1 VQEKPHK
8 EWKEQIAARPVK
20 EKALRKDREEDEPV
34 EMVPEELDDD
44 RDDDFES
51 SESDDDLT
59 KASHQELP
67 AIEDQK
73 EAKAFEEIKQVDNDF
88 VGIYSDEDSDGD

>member
-1 VQEKPHK
+1 ME
-8 EWKEQIAARPVK
+8 

-44 RDDDFES
+44 RDDDFDS

-67 AIEDQK
+67 VIED
-73 EAKAFEEIKQVDNDF
+73 
-88 VGIYSDEDSDGD
+88 